1 MLPLVLSTKPKSSVK
16 TLAKL
21 LQDPPAVLAAVCDAA
36 AAKVGPPVRG
46 AEPAWSCVEA
56 LKAAGSGDFAAGLA
70 KEGAL
75 FSTVRGGVA
84 AAVAVAAAGV
94 CWRERA
100 FV

>member
-1 MLPLVLSTKPKSSVK
+1 M
-16 TLAKL
+16 
-21 LQDPPAVLAAVCDAA
+21 LAAVCDAA

-56 LKAAGSGDFAAGLA
+56 LKAAGSGDFAAGVA

-84 AAVAVAAAGV
+84 AAVAVTAAGV
-94 CWRERA
+94 CWREKSDRVMSA
-100 FV
+100 CVRRRLEVKMVERVD